1 MLYLNMKKLA
11 LLFVFVQSLV
21 FANNPVIVLDRDN
34 PMVLEVGTAYVDP
47 GAIAYDED
55 DGDLTNQLQIN
66 GSVDTSTTGTYYIS
80 YNVSTVREILP
91 RFRELLLLKL
101 IHLHFKLM

>member
-1 MLYLNMKKLA
+1 MKKLA

-21 FANNPVIVLDRDN
+21 FANNPVITLQGNN

-47 GAIAYDED
+47 GAIAWDED

-66 GSVDTSTTGTYYIS
+66 GSVNSNILGTLGQWKYTEELGLYTSYK
-80 YNVSTVREILP
+80 
-91 RFRELLLLKL
+91 ELWG
-101 IHLHFKLM
+101 IQV

>member
-21 FANNPVIVLDRDN
+21 FANNPVIVLDGDN

-47 GAIAYDED
+47 GAIDWDED
-55 DGDLTNQLQIN
+55 DGDLTNQLQIL
-66 GSVDTSTTGTYYIS
+66 GFYILE
-80 YNVSTVREILP
+80 YLP
-91 RFRELLLLKL
+91 FLQK
-101 IHLHFKLM
+101 FG